1 MKIGFIGLGAM
12 GGQMAANLKRAGYEL
27 RAHDVQREAAAGL
40 VGSGAAWGDS
50 PAEAASGVEILFTC

>member
-1 MKIGFIGLGAM
+1 M